1 MEMVFERGNNSNNRK
16 KKNTTR
22 VFVVRMFVGVQLIVA
37 SVLNALL
44 MELDLLP
51 KKYDILFIVAI
62 VLINI
67 ITWFSSKKLNLSVLM
82 SLTSL
87 LVTTCLVAGTLSI
100 YKIDSTIGS
109 VISTKNYEIVQMA
122 AVVPVNSDVQE
133 VSGLSGKS
141 VGIISSDEHIEK
153 VKKQISKKVSSAPNY
168 KDYTDPVSM
177 TKDLLSGKEKAMIV
191 NPAHLEMVKEMEEYM
206 DLDQKIRILH
216 TFDIKVPKQNE
227 SNKKLN
233 KDTFIVYLSG
243 SDSRKGTLVASRSD
257 VNILA
262 VVNKKQRT
270 VKLIN
275 TPRDYYVEIAGCGGN
290 KDKLTHAGV
299 KGIKTSIKT
308 LEELYDIEIDYYFKI
323 NFTGFTKIIDEVGGV
338 DVNSEQSFKAITGDC
353 YNKGMNHLNGKEA
366 LAFARE
372 RYALK
377 GGDDQRGRNQMAVI
391 KATTDKLMSKEILM
405 NYNDILNSVTGCID
419 MDIPSDEIY
428 GIVKEQLNDNRPWQ
442 ITSHSVTGSGLKT
455 TTYMSSTPIWVT
467 EPNMEEVIS
476 TRIMIKECLK

>member
-153 VKKQISKKVSSAPNY
+153 VK
-168 KDYTDPVSM
+168 T
-177 TKDLLSGKEKAMIV
+177 
-191 NPAHLEMVKEMEEYM
+191 
-206 DLDQKIRILH
+206 
-216 TFDIKVPKQNE
+216 DIKE
-227 SNKKLN
+227 S
-233 KDTFIVYLSG
+233 
-243 SDSRKGTLVASRSD
+243 
-257 VNILA
+257 
-262 VVNKKQRT
+262 
-270 VKLIN
+270 
-275 TPRDYYVEIAGCGGN
+275 
-290 KDKLTHAGV
+290 
-299 KGIKTSIKT
+299 
-308 LEELYDIEIDYYFKI
+308 
-323 NFTGFTKIIDEVGGV
+323 IIC
-338 DVNSEQSFKAITGDC
+338 A
-353 YNKGMNHLNGKEA
+353 
-366 LAFARE
+366 
-372 RYALK
+372 
-377 GGDDQRGRNQMAVI
+377 
-391 KATTDKLMSKEILM
+391 
-405 NYNDILNSVTGCID
+405 
-419 MDIPSDEIY
+419 
-428 GIVKEQLNDNRPWQ
+428 
-442 ITSHSVTGSGLKT
+442 
-455 TTYMSSTPIWVT
+455 
-467 EPNMEEVIS
+467 
-476 TRIMIKECLK
+476 